1 MMDKE
6 KNMGKGDVILLVE
19 TVVVNGMLAYRVGFY
34 RYMNI
39 D

>member
-6 KNMGKGDVILLVE
+6 KNMGKEDVILLVE
-19 TVVVNGMLAYRVGFY
+19 TVVVNDTLAYRVGFY